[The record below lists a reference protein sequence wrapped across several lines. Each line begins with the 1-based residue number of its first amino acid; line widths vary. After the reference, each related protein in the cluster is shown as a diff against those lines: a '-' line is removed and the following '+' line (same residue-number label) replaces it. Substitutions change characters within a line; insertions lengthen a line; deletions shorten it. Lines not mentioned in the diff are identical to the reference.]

1 MLSLPLSLFLLQILR
16 LFILFYF
23 DKLLL
28 LMIHPYLVIVDSF
41 IFTILLLYLL
51 SRFRLL
57 FFIPLSYRNM
67 HLLFPQHFV
76 SFLLICAEVV
86 FLGGLGFDSFLEG
99 DGLVAF

>member
-1 MLSLPLSLFLLQILR
+1 
-16 LFILFYF
+16 
-23 DKLLL
+23 
-28 LMIHPYLVIVDSF
+28 MIHPDLVIVDSF

-57 FFIPLSYRNM
+57 FFIPLCDRNM
-67 HLLFPQHFV
+67 HLFLSQHFV

-99 DGLVAF
+99 DGFVAF